1 MLAPLAAVLV
11 RADRKLDI
19 GERDGT
25 GFPAAL
31 EWIVLGADIAN
42 REFD

>member
-11 RADRKLDI
+11 WADRKLDI
-19 GERDGT
+19 GGGDGMVS
-25 GFPAAL
+25 PRAL